1 MKKLFVAAILL
12 LALLPIVSAIDIT
25 DCSELQA
32 INNDKQGDYILLNDI
47 DCSGVAFTPI
57 GNSNWNQWFQG
68 TIDGDGHVIKNLNI
82 NLPST
87 SYVGFVGYLD
97 STGVIKNIGLE
108 NITVT
113 GSARVGSI
121 AGHSEGTINNSYATG
136 SVTTSSWNQIG
147 GFVGSTDA
155 TSTINNCYAQVSVIG
170 NDNIGGFIGT
180 KAGTVTNSYAAG
192 EMTTAGWPSY
202 AGGFFGSAT
211 GTDSGNYW
219 DTTISGQTTSA
230 GSAIGKTSVEMKQE
244 ATFVDWD
251 FTNNWGI
258 EEGLIYPYLQV
269 FGSVMTTNETSNY
282 DAHNN
287 YYVQHMPD
295 GTYKIVVGD
304 GVTYLEGDDYTPVI
318 TDFKP
323 LDYSSTYYPNYQ
335 YGMESRKYQA
345 VFKESANQ
353 GQLVT
358 FDSNDL
364 KVIYQPQFIGW
375 INDWDGREN
384 IASPQDSGFLNLND
398 SFVYPN
404 AYGEGIDLVY
414 EAFSNYLKE
423 KIIIENRSLLTA
435 PTTTMFSGGNVK
447 LYVNF
452 ILDFENEGD
461 VLINN
466 NPWNRTGTIHTQE
479 DIIVKNINGSVAYM
493 IKKPYVIDAEGTIYP
508 ATYRVENANDV
519 YFLMIQ
525 IPYEDIWNATYP
537 IIIDPTT
544 GYNDST
550 IQNLT
555 LNLSTDDFNPLDKI
569 VLYNVSGEGT
579 LSVDTN
585 LSQKDYDES
594 ENKIVY
600 SYAID
605 PTQLQFEYGETYVKN
620 STGELLLKC
629 VDWNM
634 TTETCGSCSEYENNT
649 CVDWNESWV
658 YVGDLT
664 TGSPYNFTFDNVDPA
679 YAEYSRSATEST
691 TTSTAFVNKITKTFT
706 PAIPGDYLL
715 MGTGALTGSST
726 SNSVEIRMTFDG
738 TTVTKHIH
746 EPKDSSKLKDYQ
758 SFSAF
763 SVQTLDTN
771 PHTLNIDYRTTN
783 PAIVAYIKEANLA
796 YLYLPD
802 YEYTGQEAEQS
813 LTTSSATYATLT
825 FTPEETG
832 DYLLLASGEYG
843 NLNSNSYTSYVDFYQ
858 GSTIIDS
865 VNKESKDTTDYRSF
879 GFMKKVT
886 LIGGAS
892 ETFTIRG
899 YEENNNADGRIRNIH
914 IVAIPVTPEADLQ
927 YSETNALSSTA
938 STTPVTKTTIS
949 FTPTYPGDYLIMAS
963 AEIGGDALSYSSK
976 GSLYVDGVEYCS
988 NVFEPKEVSD
998 RDYISVNCLIPYNF
1012 TNTTHTITL
1021 RHNAVGSGNS
1031 FIRNSRIAS
1040 MAISNTPP
1048 DCNPLLNQNWIITTQ
1063 QICDG
1068 VNRTTG
1074 TGNIQLQTGGSLIL
1088 MNNAQLTTS
1097 QMPNIQRWG
1106 NPWYIQIQ
1114 KGSQLKITR

>member
-12 LALLPIVSAIDIT
+12 LALLPIVSAIDVST
-25 DCSELQA
+25 CSELQA
-32 INNDKQGDYILLNDI
+32 INNDKTASYDLINDI
-47 DCSGVAFTPI
+47 DCSGVSFTPI
-57 GNSNWNQWFQG
+57 GNSNWNNEFKG
-68 TIDGDGHVIKNLNI
+68 TIDGHGYVVSNMNI
-82 NLPST
+82 NLPSI
-87 SYVGFVGYLD
+87 SYVGFIGYLH
-97 STGVIKNIGLE
+97 STGTIQNIGLE

-121 AGHSEGTINNSYATG
+121 AGHSEGTISNSYATG

-147 GFVGSTDA
+147 GFIGST
-155 TSTINNCYAQVSVIG
+155 TSTSNIENCYAQVSVSG
-170 NDNIGGFIGT
+170 NDNIGGFIGE

-230 GSAIGKTSVEMKQE
+230 GSATGKTSGEMKQE
-244 ATFVDWD
+244 ATFVGWD
-251 FTNNWGI
+251 FTDTWSI
-258 EEGLIYPYLQV
+258 EEGIIYPYLQT
-269 FGSVMTTNETSNY
+269 FGDVVVSNETSNY
-282 DAHNN
+282 DAHLN

-295 GTYKIVVGD
+295 GTYKIVVGE
-304 GVTYLEGDDYTPVI
+304 GVTYLEGDTYIPVI
-318 TDFKP
+318 LDFKP

-335 YGMESRKYQA
+335 YGMESMKYKA
-345 VFKESANQ
+345 VFKDTATA

-414 EAFSNYLKE
+414 EANANYLKE
-423 KIIIENRSLLTA
+423 KVIIENRSLLTEPS
-435 PTTTMFSGGNVK
+435 PTMISGGNVK

-466 NPWNRTGTIHTQE
+466 NPWNRSGIIHTQE
-479 DIIVKNINGSVAYM
+479 DIIVENTNGSVAYM
-493 IKKPYVIDAEGTIYP
+493 IKKPYVIDAEGTTYP

-525 IPYEDIWNATYP
+525 IPYETVWNATYP
-537 IIIDPTT
+537 ITIDPTT
-544 GYNDST
+544 GYNDT
-550 IQNLT
+550 ILPNVT
-555 LNLSTDDFNPLDKI
+555 LDLSNDIFNPLDKI
-569 VLYNVSGEGT
+569 VLYNVTGDGT
-579 LSVDTN
+579 VDIDTN
-585 LSQKDYDES
+585 LSQRDYDEA

-600 SYAID
+600 SYAMD
-605 PTQLQFEYGETYVKN
+605 PSQLQFDYGETYVKN

-634 TTETCGSCSEYENNT
+634 TTETCGSCAEYENDT

-664 TGSPYNFTFDNVDPA
+664 VGSPYNFTFDNVDPA

-691 TTSTAFVNKITKTFT
+691 TTSTTFVNKVTKTFT
-706 PAIPGDYLL
+706 PAIPGDYLV

-726 SNSVEIRMTFDG
+726 SDSVEVRMTFDG
-738 TTVTKHIH
+738 TTVADHIH
-746 EPKDSSKLKDYQ
+746 EPKDASKLNDYQ

-763 SVQTLDTN
+763 SIETLDTN
-771 PHTLNIDYRTTN
+771 PHTLNMDYRTTN
-783 PAIVAYIKEANLA
+783 AAIVAYIKEANLA

-802 YEYTGQEAEQS
+802 YEYTEQQAEQS
-813 LTTSSATYATLT
+813 LTDTSATYATLT
-825 FTPEETG
+825 FTPPTTG
-832 DYLLLASGEYG
+832 DYLILASGEYA
-843 NLNSNSYTSYVDFYQ
+843 NLGSTSRTSYVNLYQ
-858 GSTIIDS
+858 ASTIIDG
-865 VNKESKDTTDYRSF
+865 VNKESKDVTDYRSF
-879 GFMKKVT
+879 GFMKKIT
-886 LIGGAS
+886 LIGGVS
-892 ETFTIRG
+892 QTFTVRG
-899 YEENNNADGRIRNIH
+899 YEENAGADGRIRNIH
-914 IVAIPVTPEADLQ
+914 IVAIPVAAEVDLQ
-927 YSETNALSSTA
+927 YGETNALSSTA
-938 STTPVTKTTIS
+938 STSPVTKTTVS

-963 AEIGGDALSYSSK
+963 AEIGGDSLSYSTK

-988 NVFEPKEVSD
+988 NVMEPKETTD
-998 RDYISVNCLIPYNF
+998 RDYISVNCLLPYNF

-1031 FIRNSRIAS
+1031 FIRNARIAA
-1040 MAISNTPP
+1040 MAITNTPP
-1048 DCNPLLNQNWIITTQ
+1048 DCNPILNANWIISDE

-1068 VNRTTG
+1068 VERTTG
-1074 TGNIQLQTGGSLIL
+1074 TGNIQITTGGSLIL
-1088 MNNAQLTTS
+1088 INNANITTS
-1097 QMPNIQRWG
+1097 AMPTIQRWS
-1106 NPWYIQIQ
+1106 NPYHILIER
-1114 KGSQLKITR
+1114 GSKLIIN